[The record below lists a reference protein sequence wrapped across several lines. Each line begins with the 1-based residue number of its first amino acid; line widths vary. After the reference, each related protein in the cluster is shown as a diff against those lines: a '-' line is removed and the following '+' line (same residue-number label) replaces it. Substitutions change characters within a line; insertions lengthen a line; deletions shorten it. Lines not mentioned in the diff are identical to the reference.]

1 MYFSKI
7 EIISLYNLLSISF
20 NKSLIVLIKKGDF

>member
-7 EIISLYNLLSISF
+7 EIISLYNLLLISF
-20 NKSLIVLIKKGDF
+20 NKSLIVLVEKR